1 MVKPCWNYFVTVGC
15 NAYMKGRRLII
26 DRKDG
31 TVMSKTKFSSPP
43 LSKEEIRDVEQA
55 RKDKGKLFN
64 TPEEFIED
72 LHKNVANSKKKQV

>member
-1 MVKPCWNYFVTVGC
+1 
-15 NAYMKGRRLII
+15 MKGRRLIT

-43 LSKEEIRDVEQA
+43 LSREEIRDVEQA
-55 RKDKGKLFN
+55 RKYKGKLFN
-64 TPEEFIED
+64 TPEELIED